1 MKTYLIALLS
11 FLVAP
16 VLVFAALDVTLS
28 GSTVVNVGG
37 YNLVVSGSANI
48 DSIIVDTSSFSVQLS
63 PGASLTVTSADRKA
77 FSVSPNT
84 YTTSTTCISSESS
97 VTLSMS
103 SGSATTVVVTPSSAV
118 CAISGGGGGISG
130 GGGGG
135 GGSTPT
141 PVYTVIPGTSAS
153 SASSVASS
161 VSSASIAVIT
171 KPIILPSGL
180 TVALTKTLKLGS
192 ENSEVKALQQALA
205 QDKTIYPEGKATGY
219 YGPATRNAIK
229 RFQKRYGI
237 EQVGFVGPL
246 TRKKLNEVYGTQTA
260 QTSSSSTSALSTEQ
274 VSKEQRIQ
282 QIQTLIQQ
290 LLEQVKI
297 LQAKKTQ

>member
-1 MKTYLIALLS
+1 MKTYLIALLAV
-11 FLVAP
+11 LVTP

-37 YNLVVSGSANI
+37 YSLVVSGSANI

-118 CAISGGGGGISG
+118 CAISGGGGGIS
-130 GGGGG
+130 GGGG

-282 QIQTLIQQ
+282 QIQTLIKQ

>member
-1 MKTYLIALLS
+1 MKNYLIALLT

-16 VLVFAALDVTLS
+16 IFAFAALDVTLS
-28 GSTVVNVGG
+28 GSTIVNVGG

-84 YTTSTTCISSESS
+84 YTTSTTCINSESS

-135 GGSTPT
+135 SIPT
-141 PVYTVIPGTSAS
+141 PVYTVIPGTAS
-153 SASSVASS
+153 SASSA
-161 VSSASIAVIT
+161 VSSSSSSNVSVVT
-171 KPIILPSGL
+171 KPIVLPKGL
-180 TVALTKTLKLGS
+180 AVALTKTLKLGS
-192 ENSEVKALQQALA
+192 ENSEVKSLQQALA

-219 YGPATRNAIK
+219 YGTATRNAIK
-229 RFQKRYGI
+229 RFQKKYGI
-237 EQVGFVGPL
+237 EQTGNVGPL
-246 TRKKLNEVYGTQTA
+246 TRKKLNEIYGTQTT
-260 QTSSSSTSALSTEQ
+260 QTSSSAGSSISSQ
-274 VSKEQRIQ
+274 SISKEERIK

-290 LLEQVKI
+290 LLEQVKV
-297 LQAKKTQ
+297 LRAKEVSQ

>member
-1 MKTYLIALLS
+1 MKTYLIALLAV
-11 FLVAP
+11 LVTP

-37 YNLVVSGSANI
+37 YSLVVSGSANI

-118 CAISGGGGGISG
+118 CAISGGGGGIS
-130 GGGGG
+130 GGGG

-260 QTSSSSTSALSTEQ
+260 QTSSSSTSALSPEQ

>member
-1 MKTYLIALLS
+1 MKNYLIALLT

-16 VLVFAALDVTLS
+16 IFAFAALDVTLS
-28 GSTVVNVGG
+28 GSTIVNVGG

-84 YTTSTTCISSESS
+84 YTNSTTCINSESS

-135 GGSTPT
+135 SIPT
-141 PVYTVIPGTSAS
+141 PVYTVIPGTAS
-153 SASSVASS
+153 SASSA
-161 VSSASIAVIT
+161 VSSSSSSNVSVVT
-171 KPIILPSGL
+171 KPIVLPKGL
-180 TVALTKTLKLGS
+180 AVALTKTLKLGS
-192 ENSEVKALQQALA
+192 ENSEVKSLQQALA

-219 YGPATRNAIK
+219 YGTATRNAIK
-229 RFQKRYGI
+229 RFQKKYGI
-237 EQVGFVGPL
+237 EQTGNVGPL
-246 TRKKLNEVYGTQTA
+246 TRKKLNEIYGTQTT
-260 QTSSSSTSALSTEQ
+260 QTSSSAGSSISSQ
-274 VSKEQRIQ
+274 SISKEERIK

-290 LLEQVKI
+290 LLEQVKV
-297 LQAKKTQ
+297 LRAKEVSQ